1 MYYTITL
8 ASPTVEPNRNV
19 LLDIYYKASIAT
31 NSCKI
36 FLVRQFAIR
45 NINIAAPCNAHNEVH
60 LPRSP
65 IHSFVSDQMPNIRYS
80 YCNDYISRLF
90 DNSRSEAKVAYNNI
104 SGEEQLFAIICLT

>member
-1 MYYTITL
+1 MYYTIKL
-8 ASPTVEPNRNV
+8 ASPTVKPKRNV

-80 YCNDYISRLF
+80 YCNDYISLDCSTIR
-90 DNSRSEAKVAYNNI
+90 DQKQRSHKIIYRVKSNF
-104 SGEEQLFAIICLT
+104 SLLFA